1 MTLSAGLGHMQTLFD
16 MEETYLKY
24 GMAIPSLHASETMQ
38 TDPYDPGR
46 GPEESRSGLSLIR
59 IDLDQRWR
67 HFGWWELG
75 ERCKRGITV
84 LLGLARPATFLLGL
98 ARSSMAIVS
107 STIPER
113 ERTTPRM
120 RHSYRAVGTDES
132 DEVQTALSTWAKTGA
147 ALHRKCLRHRLAKT
161 SPYIC
166 SVGQNLWFVDQHKRQ
181 SRIMADGRSA
191 IYSGPYRS
199 PVLKDYGSD
208 RMTPALECG
217 NEWKTHRRLFHLS
230 IRSDVVD
237 KYNDLYLDHARRLS
251 QNILDDSTKLFEH
264 VDLYTGAI
272 LVQLIYGQRVEGKD
286 DLIFAMTN
294 GLAELMTKEL
304 TAHKLGLLTVM
315 PFLRYLPSWFPG
327 AGFKRKAA
335 SVMGEWRSRLRR
347 PQLAVSIYMFKTRFT
362 QNWTPS
368 VGRET
373 RSTFADRPQLPYL
386 QAVLYEVLRWNP
398 PAPLGPS
405 DSLLWDYGVVNY
417 WCISYHMGLLRD
429 AKNQLDRIIQSFTDL
444 ERACDEAVRVCPGHF
459 FADHSIWAATAVL
472 LSTLKF
478 GKAKDSSGKYIEVEP
493 LFANGLVR

>member
-1 MTLSAGLGHMQTLFD
+1 MFFLT
-16 MEETYLKY
+16 
-24 GMAIPSLHASETMQ
+24 
-38 TDPYDPGR
+38 
-46 GPEESRSGLSLIR
+46 
-59 IDLDQRWR
+59 
-67 HFGWWELG
+67 
-75 ERCKRGITV
+75 
-84 LLGLARPATFLLGL
+84 LGLACATAIGLWVLTSRTKSKLPYPPGPKPGLPFIGNAFDIDPQRPHLTYAQWGKIYGEIVYTRTLGQDII
-98 ARSSMAIVS
+98 IVNS
-107 STIPER
+107 E
-113 ERTTPRM
+113 
-120 RHSYRAVGTDES
+120 
-132 DEVQTALSTWAKTGA
+132 KT
-147 ALHRKCLRHRLAKT
+147 
-161 SPYIC
+161 
-166 SVGQNLWFVDQHKRQ
+166 

-335 SVMGEWRSRLRR
+335 QCKEVITKVAELPFAMAKDEMASHWSLCEALTDFAQQRGILSHCMISDMLRDGGVEESAAVLKTVVLVMILYPDVQDKVHAELD
-347 PQLAVSIYMFKTRFT
+347 AVI
-362 QNWTPS
+362 
-368 VGRET
+368 GRET
-373 RSTFADRPQLPYL
+373 RPTFADRPQLPYL

-398 PAPLGPS
+398 PAPLGLPHVTTAS
-405 DSLLWDYGVVNY
+405 DIYEGYYIPKGAPLFCNRAMKDHGYDDPDRFDPTRHLTPDGQLSPEARQNNSIFYGF
-417 WCISYHMGLLRD
+417 G
-429 AKNQLDRIIQSFTDL
+429 K
-444 ERACDEAVRVCPGHF
+444 RVCPGHF

-478 GKAKDSSGKYIEVEP
+478 GKANDSSGKYIEVEP